1 MLKNYSKKIDFNIDI
16 ENILIDNKTN
26 NVLNK
31 EIFLD
36 FLKINQ
42 KDFKFIDD
50 RYQKLFLQLNNKII
64 NKQIIG
70 KKNYYNY
77 LLDLK
82 SSINYCTSNIN
93 SYYFE
98 LLQKRKELTN
108 LITSLNNLDIPIY
121 DHITH
126 KTGRVKI
133 IDGYNFLTS
142 TKKDKFKFKNTIDHI
157 LLEIDFKSAEPSLL
171 YSLLNKNVKGDLY
184 KQLNIP
190 IERKKAKLAVIST
203 IYGSGH
209 DTVKKLTGISKND
222 YERIKNIFKVDQIK
236 SYLEQEY
243 KENGY
248 IHNLYGRHIY
258 GKTNL
263 VNYWLQS
270 SAADFA
276 ISSFYNFFQQ
286 ENFNIKAIIH
296 DAIILECKLK
306 DYAHIKKINYL
317 TDPITNISIPIDKT
331 IISK

>member
-16 ENILIDNKTN
+16 ENILIDNKAN

-82 SSINYCTSNIN
+82 SAINYCANNIN

-98 LLQKRKELTN
+98 LLQKRKELTS
-108 LITSLNNLDIPIY
+108 LMTPLNNLDIPIY

-142 TKKDKFKFKNTIDHI
+142 TKKDKENFKNQSEHVLI
-157 LLEIDFKSAEPSLL
+157 EIDFKSAEPSLL
-171 YSLLNKNVKGDLY
+171 YNLFNENVKDDLY

-190 IERKKAKLAVIST
+190 IERRKAKLAVISI
-203 IYGSGH
+203 IYGSGYES
-209 DTVKKLTGISKND
+209 VKKLTDISILD
-222 YERIKNIFKVDQIK
+222 FDRIKKIFKVEQIK
-236 SYLEQEY
+236 SYLGQEY
-243 KENGY
+243 KKNGY
-248 IHNLYGRHIY
+248 INNLYGRHIY

-276 ISSFYNFFQQ
+276 LSSFYNFFQQ
-286 ENFNIKAIIH
+286 ENFHIKAIIH
-296 DAIILECKLK
+296 DAIIFECKLK
-306 DYAHIKKINYL
+306 DYERIKKINYL